1 MKHIWDTTHVLYKA
15 VLKNWFKGT
24 GGGSGDSSL
33 FEGWSDEKLEK
44 YDIDPDTYDHT
55 NIATRPAVMMER
67 YCHQKVPFLTVIF
80 MWDKKVD
87 FLLSSRHDPIT
98 IGLGEP
104 GMSTA
109 SINNVDNVSLITS
122 DNNSGS
128 PRKRGANK
136 KKKKGTNTED
146 GVDTMISNV
155 LDYLKK
161 SNSENKENK
170 KRPPRD
176 SEELLLENRPLT
188 ELFALIEQHQKHLKL
203 LKENDMLSNDKKI
216 SIITEIE
223 DIFEMVNSR
232 SNRNKKRSADDSS
245 LNSNVSTN

>member
-1 MKHIWDTTHVLYKA
+1 
-15 VLKNWFKGT
+15 
-24 GGGSGDSSL
+24 
-33 FEGWSDEKLEK
+33 
-44 YDIDPDTYDHT
+44 
-55 NIATRPAVMMER
+55 
-67 YCHQKVPFLTVIF
+67 

-109 SINNVDNVSLITS
+109 SIDNVDNVSTITS
-122 DNNSGS
+122 DTNSGS
-128 PRKRGANK
+128 PRKRGRNK
-136 KKKKGTNTED
+136 KQKGASTVD

-161 SNSENKENK
+161 SNSENEENK
-170 KRPPRD
+170 KRPARD
-176 SEELLLENRPLT
+176 VDELLLENRPLT
-188 ELFALIEQHQKHLKL
+188 ELFALIEQQQKHLKL
-203 LKENDMLSNDKKI
+203 LKENDMLTDDKKI
-216 SIITEIE
+216 SIMTEIE